1 MFIFLLE
8 YATLN
13 VVKDMKKQKTKRNIS
28 SLSRMDDSLK
38 KVIIIIVCVVV
49 FFGFMYFLTTRI
61 IEKNETTSKKQAN
74 ETTTIQ
80 YDKIL
85 AGEVFNQAQEE
96 YLVVFYDENS
106 TDTTFKSMISTYQS
120 KTDVTR
126 LYSVDLNH
134 GMNKKYKTDE
144 DINTSSPSEL
154 KVKTNTLLRFKE
166 GKVTEVIT
174 DSDKISEYLSS

>member
-1 MFIFLLE
+1 
-8 YATLN
+8 
-13 VVKDMKKQKTKRNIS
+13 MKKQKTKRSIS
-28 SLSRMDDSLK
+28 SSNKMDDSVK
-38 KVIIIIVCVVV
+38 KVIIIIVCVVL

-61 IEKNETTSKKQAN
+61 IEKNENTSKKQTS

-85 AGEVFNQAQEE
+85 AGEAFNQAQEE
-96 YLVVFYDENS
+96 YFVIFYDES
-106 TDTTFKSMISTYQS
+106 SDDMTFKSMISTYQS

-134 GMNKKYKTDE
+134 GMNKKYKTED

-174 DSDKISEYLSS
+174 DSDKINEYLSS